1 MISITDYSDPAIHLT
16 MKGTFIMSKKTK
28 IIILVVVLAVAA
40 VTISRCQI
48 KASVNDQ
55 TIVDIDTAASDA
67 K

>member
-1 MISITDYSDPAIHLT
+1 